1 MITLKTIAYT
11 NSNNND
17 NDDEDEEDDNDDT
30 DSYIEKKII
39 YTSLT
44 RHQRI
49 LKNKK

>member
-30 DSYIEKKII
+30 DSYIEKKKS
-39 YTSLT
+39 YTP
-44 RHQRI
+44 H
-49 LKNKK
+49 

>member
-30 DSYIEKKII
+30 DSYIKKKNHIHLTNE
-39 YTSLT
+39 TS
-44 RHQRI
+44 
-49 LKNKK
+49 KNFKK